1 MNGWSETESWVVMGV
16 PLSSRMEILTGCDL
30 LGELWMV
37 PVTVLLG
44 KLVLRLW
51 TWRFQE
57 LLLPSMSAAISMLV
71 IYVEGALSSHTV
83 CHIPVQGVY
92 QMWDGFLVCFPFGM
106 W

>member
-1 MNGWSETESWVVMGV
+1 MAG
-16 PLSSRMEILTGCDL
+16 
-30 LGELWMV
+30 
-37 PVTVLLG
+37 
-44 KLVLRLW
+44 
-51 TWRFQE
+51 

>member
-1 MNGWSETESWVVMGV
+1 VNGWSETESWVVMGV

-57 LLLPSMSAAISMLV
+57 WR
-71 IYVEGALSSHTV
+71 
-83 CHIPVQGVY
+83 VY
-92 QMWDGFLVCFPFGM
+92 FFRPCRLRYPCW
-106 W
+106 